1 MEKLSESAERVWK
14 IISQFPHGKARYKDI
29 MRITSF
35 SQSKVYK
42 VLNELES
49 KGIIEHKKP
58 FWILKGINHSEDRH
72 IVIKTEEPIPIQ
84 EALELMEKYPINRIQ
99 QKKSLVQKL
108 KELLS
113 MEIDVP

>member
-1 MEKLSESAERVWK
+1 MEKLSETAERVWK
-14 IISQFPHGKARYKDI
+14 IISQSPYGKATYKDI
-29 MRITSF
+29 MRITSLGK
-35 SQSKVYK
+35 SKVYEA
-42 VLNELES
+42 LNELER
-49 KGIIEHKKP
+49 KGFIEHKKP
-58 FWILKGINHSEDRH
+58 FWILKGINQDRH

-84 EALELMEKYPINRIQ
+84 EALELMEKYPIKRIQ